1 MKNRK
6 RIGAVWIG
14 GLCGTALLL
23 CGAAAANE
31 SVAEQSGA
39 SVTIEIDYGDC
50 DVRELP
56 KGQAGKSYPVFGCVA
71 SDENGNSVN
80 DVRITVKSPS
90 GKSCRRKAA
99 DSKRRKREITS
110 SNMRR

>member
-50 DVRELP
+50 DVRRENRILCSAASLP
-56 KGQAGKSYPVFGCVA
+56 TKTATA
-71 SDENGNSVN
+71 
-80 DVRITVKSPS
+80 
-90 GKSCRRKAA
+90 
-99 DSKRRKREITS
+99 
-110 SNMRR
+110 

>member
-56 KGQAGKSYPVFGCVA
+56 KGLCSAA
-71 SDENGNSVN
+71 SLP
-80 DVRITVKSPS
+80 TKT
-90 GKSCRRKAA
+90 ATA
-99 DSKRRKREITS
+99 
-110 SNMRR
+110 